1 MVNKILEQE
10 CIDMFNEGLRPI
22 DIAIQNNQCIRK
34 VHKVLKQAC
43 EAELIDIN
51 NPPRT
56 LMEPYFG
63 KRDTNILNLWNEKNQ
78 TYQSIAETVGL
89 TRERVR
95 QILAK
100 AKRKGFFVEN
110 VSTVSKKRSKQ
121 SNLSKLNNIKQDA
134 KEEILEQYHGGIPLD
149 KIFKSLNSNISQN
162 SFRLFCAFA
171 KKENLFSYKKHI
183 LSQIKNHRLKP
194 DALTLFRESTI
205 IKMRTENKTLDE
217 IALNLD
223 LGKIR
228 VTQIIRRMKN
238 KGINIPN
245 SRISG
250 GALSQEEI
258 LKRVSLIDSYLDD
271 QITVRQIAELLSMSP
286 QHVSMLI
293 FTHLVEK

>member
-1 MVNKILEQE
+1 M
-10 CIDMFNEGLRPI
+10 
-22 DIAIQNNQCIRK
+22 
-34 VHKVLKQAC
+34 
-43 EAELIDIN
+43 
-51 NPPRT
+51 
-56 LMEPYFG
+56 
-63 KRDTNILNLWNEKNQ
+63 
-78 TYQSIAETVGL
+78 
-89 TRERVR
+89 
-95 QILAK
+95 
-100 AKRKGFFVEN
+100 FFVFN
-110 VSTVSKKRSKQ
+110 VKKDAKKRSKQ
-121 SNLSKLNNIKQDA
+121 NHVAKLNNIQEAD
-134 KEEILEQYHGGIPLD
+134 KEEILDKYHGGKPQD
-149 KIFKSLNSNISQN
+149 QIFKSLDSNISQN
-162 SFRLFCAFA
+162 DFRLFCAFA

-238 KGINIPN
+238 KGMNIPN

-271 QITVRQIAELLSMSP
+271 QLTVSQIAELLSMSP

-293 FTHLVEK
+293 FTHLIEK